1 MNRSDFILRL
11 EQALGGMPE
20 EERRRAVEYYENYF
34 DEAGPENEADVL
46 RTLGAPEKVAA
57 DILREF
63 RDVGGPAAAGQ
74 NQEHDTQSG
83 KKRVESYA
91 ARAKD
96 RFQSMDN
103 GQKALAVLLAVIA
116 VVCVV
121 PLCVGIVGG
130 IGGILLGLLCAVAA
144 VFCIVPALDIA
155 AWGCAIGFAVAA
167 GYAAVNKTSAETVLL
182 IGLALI
188 SMACGILLWKLTV
201 YLFRTVFPNVFKS
214 IVAFIRRIFHRD

>member
-20 EERRRAVEYYENYF
+20 EEGRRAVEYYENYF

-74 NQEHDTQSG
+74 NQEHDPRSG

-103 GQKALAVLLAVIA
+103 GQKCEFYINHFSFSKRRE
-116 VVCVV
+116 
-121 PLCVGIVGG
+121 GSSDKEIS
-130 IGGILLGLLCAVAA
+130 
-144 VFCIVPALDIA
+144 
-155 AWGCAIGFAVAA
+155 
-167 GYAAVNKTSAETVLL
+167 YVNMYIKTKGRQTS
-182 IGLALI
+182 
-188 SMACGILLWKLTV
+188 
-201 YLFRTVFPNVFKS
+201 
-214 IVAFIRRIFHRD
+214 